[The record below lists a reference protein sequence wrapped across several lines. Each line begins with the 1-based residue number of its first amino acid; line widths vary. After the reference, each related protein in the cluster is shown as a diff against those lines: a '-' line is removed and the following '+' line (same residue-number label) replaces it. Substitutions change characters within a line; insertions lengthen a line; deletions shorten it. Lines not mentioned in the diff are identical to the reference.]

1 VLGIGLF
8 TSVGTTK
15 TSGPPHQGGQVPSFT
30 AARLNG
36 VGTLA
41 VPADGGGGGA
51 PAALLFFGEW
61 CHVCHTELPS
71 LAAAVRR
78 QDAAG
83 GTLARVHV
91 IGVDSE
97 DSRSIGL
104 AFVKSSGVR
113 FPVVRDPDLT
123 ITSGDFYFNGDPYAV
138 FVRGNGTISAIVPG
152 PLSVARFTA
161 EERELIPSGS

>member
-1 VLGIGLF
+1 MTVATPEAPPEPLPLRKPRKIFLVVGLVVAVVLGIGLF

-71 LAAAVRR
+71 LAAAVHTPLLGAYSASKAAVEALT
-78 QDAAG
+78 DALRIEIRPTG
-83 GTLARVHV
+83 ARVGVAMDCGCCLENPALQPV
-91 IGVDSE
+91 I
-97 DSRSIGL
+97 
-104 AFVKSSGVR
+104 
-113 FPVVRDPDLT
+113 
-123 ITSGDFYFNGDPYAV
+123 
-138 FVRGNGTISAIVPG
+138 
-152 PLSVARFTA
+152 TA
-161 EERELIPSGS
+161 